1 MSDLAES
8 MARLNDAQREAVE
21 CVEGPLLVVA
31 GPGTGK
37 TQLLSLRAANILAT
51 CDVQPANILCLTYT
65 EAGAEAMR
73 KRLIELVGRDAYGIE
88 VSTFH
93 SFASSVR
100 SRYPEYF
107 ASNPNATPVSSLHA
121 KEIVD
126 GLLKDLPYDSP
137 LAGTRQGVATNLAT
151 EMSFIGAIKRS
162 GLLVD
167 EFAAMMQQNIAFA
180 DYLESATDVL
190 AYLDNPLPR
199 KAAEKEAYVAAFEEM
214 LAAAL
219 ALAPAELREPVV
231 STPGMYEPYV
241 SWLAAKLAATEL
253 IDEGGKTTGFQ
264 ELRKLIAY
272 KDEEGIYRA
281 AVRKASL
288 KGVAAIEVYAGYQ
301 RKLKEEGLIDFDDM
315 VMDCILAI
323 RDRAELRHQ
332 LQERYRFIQVD
343 EFQDTNGAQMRIVEL
358 LCEGIER
365 PNVMA
370 VGDDDQAIMRF
381 QGASVACINQF
392 QDLYQ
397 PRNVVLKVNY
407 RSTPDIVELGKGI
420 ADQVENRLAASAAD
434 KAICAFRDSCD
445 QVAFSE
451 TVFASQELEY
461 RALARDIR
469 ARIDAGFID
478 HCEKPEEAIAVIANK
493 HALLKRLI
501 PFLREQNIPFAYKAT
516 TELFAMESMQTLL
529 ALMRYVA
536 AYSSGRQKLAESY
549 LPQIIAA
556 PEFDGEHVSAV
567 SFALFAERTHRHDW
581 TRAMAET
588 VDARINR
595 LHDTL
600 MEWCAVA
607 PTTGA
612 RDMLFR
618 IAQPC
623 MGYYERISKGEPLA
637 FAEFNGGVRTLLNF
651 VEAEWGTPR
660 AKGRAMRLTDVI
672 ERLDRAMLFGESI
685 DASIELNAPGAVR
698 LTSAHSSKG
707 LEFDLAYVLDAEDH
721 VWHSGRSTAG
731 LFAPNVFVGNERDED
746 DVRRLLFVTVTRAKS
761 YLELYRAGGNTLR
774 ELSESIETVEVPESV
789 DDLAYALAT
798 SWEDSYALDTPEL
811 QALLAP
817 NLPPKS
823 LSVSALNAFVDYHE
837 DSPDYCAF
845 PNKYV
850 LRLPAKPEIF
860 FEFGTQVH
868 EYFENYVNHVI
879 KAQDMTVEEL
889 NGQYRAA
896 IANLDFAEEDVA
908 TYLHRFDR
916 ITAHYDAWARPR
928 LAGRLATEVKLNA
941 LAGDNV
947 PLFGVCDLLIVD
959 DEARTV
965 RVVDYKTGFGYP
977 TGKPARSYE
986 RQLQFYRLLIEN
998 SAEFAGYRVI
1008 SCEDWYVEPERSS
1021 DGPRMHEP
1029 VVAAVSD
1036 EDIAYLTTL
1045 MNAAWHCIER
1055 GDFNISQFTESAQ
1068 KAQAERELAAMRRPS
1083 AKAREEALQLAFEAW
1098 LIERDASLLDA

>member
-8 MARLNDAQREAVE
+8 MAWLNDAQRKAVE
-21 CVEGPLLVVA
+21 HVEGPLLVVA

-51 CDVQPANILCLTYT
+51 CDVQPCNILCLTYT

-107 ASNPNATPVSSLHA
+107 KSNPNATPVSSLHA
-121 KEIVD
+121 KEIID
-126 GLLKDLPYDSP
+126 GLLKDLPYDNP
-137 LAGTRQGVATNLAT
+137 LAGTRQGVATNLSLEA
-151 EMSFIGAIKRS
+151 SFIAAIKRS

-167 EFAAMMQQNIAFA
+167 EFTAMMQQNIAFA
-180 DYLESATDVL
+180 DYLESQTDVL
-190 AYLDNPLPR
+190 RYFENPLPR
-199 KAAEKEAYVAAFEEM
+199 KVAEKEAYVAAFEE
-214 LAAAL
+214 LLTAAL
-219 ALAPAELREPVV
+219 ALAPSDLLEAVV
-231 STPGMYEPYV
+231 TTPGMYEPYAK
-241 SWLAAKLAATEL
+241 WLAEKLQSTEL
-253 IDEGGKTTGFQ
+253 IDKGGKTAGFQ

-272 KDEEGIYRA
+272 KDDDGAYRA
-281 AVRKASL
+281 AIRKVSQ
-288 KGVAAIEVYAGYQ
+288 KGLAAIEVYEGYQ
-301 RKLKEEGLIDFDDM
+301 RKLTQEGLIDFDDM

-323 RDRAELRHQ
+323 REYPELRYR

-358 LCEGIER
+358 LCEGIEH

-381 QGASVACINQF
+381 QGASIACINQF
-392 QDLYQ
+392 QDLYH
-397 PRNVVLKVNY
+397 PKNVVLKINY
-407 RSTPDIVELGKGI
+407 RSTPDIVKLGRGV
-420 ADQVENRLAASAAD
+420 AEQVENRLAASATD
-434 KAICAFRDSCD
+434 KVISAFRDSCD
-445 QVAFSE
+445 QVEFAE

-469 ARIDAGFID
+469 ARIDAGFIEQ
-478 HCEKPEEAIAVIANK
+478 CKNPEEAIAVIANK
-493 HALLKRLI
+493 HALLKSFI

-536 AYSSGRQKLAESY
+536 AYSLGRQALAESY

-556 PEFDGEHVSAV
+556 RELGGENIPAV
-567 SFALFAERTHRHDW
+567 SFALFAERGYRKSW

-588 VDARINR
+588 SDARINK
-595 LHDTL
+595 LHATL
-600 MEWCAVA
+600 MEWCALA
-607 PTTGA
+607 PATSA
-612 RDMLFR
+612 RDILFR

-623 MGYYERISKGEPLA
+623 MSYYERMSKSEPLA
-637 FAEFNGGVRTLLNF
+637 FAEFNGGVRALLGF

-660 AKGRAMRLTDVI
+660 TKGRAMRLADVI
-672 ERLDRAMLFGESI
+672 ERLDRATLFGETI
-685 DASIELNAPGAVR
+685 DASIELDAPGAVR

-707 LEFDLAYVLDAEDH
+707 LEFDLVYMLDAEDH
-721 VWHSGRSTAG
+721 VWHSGGSSAG
-731 LFAPNVFVGNERDED
+731 LFAPNVFVGNERDDD

-774 ELSESIETVEVPESV
+774 ELSESVSTIEVPASV
-789 DDLAYALAT
+789 DDMAYALAT

-837 DSPDYCAF
+837 DSPNYCAF

-879 KAQDMTVEEL
+879 KAQDVSIEEL
-889 NGQYRAA
+889 NEQYRAS

-908 TYLHRFDR
+908 TYLRRFDR
-916 ITAHYDAWARPR
+916 ITTHFDAWARPR
-928 LAGRLATEVKLNA
+928 LTGRLATEVKLNA

-947 PLFGVCDLLIVD
+947 PLFGVCDLLIID
-959 DEARTV
+959 DAAHTI

-977 TGKPARSYE
+977 TGKPDRSYE

-998 SAEFAGYRVI
+998 SPEFFGYRVI
-1008 SCEDWYVEPERSS
+1008 SCEDWYVEPERST
-1021 DGPRMHEP
+1021 DQPRMHEP
-1029 VVAAVSD
+1029 IVASVND
-1036 EDIAYLTTL
+1036 EDIVYLTTL
-1045 MNAAWHCIER
+1045 LNAAWHCIAQ
-1055 GDFNISQFTESAQ
+1055 GDFNISQFTNSDQ
-1068 KAQAERELAAMRRPS
+1068 KAFAESELSAMKRPS
-1083 AKAREEALQLAFEAW
+1083 KKDREEALQLAYEAW
-1098 LIERDASLLDA
+1098 LIARDESRAS